1 MDKEFFLN
9 FFCQKVCRCQKR
21 LYLCSL
27 LSQRGQRKRKPRK
40 RKGSLAQLVQSVC
53 LTSRGS
59 GVRIPQLP
67 QAKSFKIKASDSS
80 GAFLFSR
87 KNTIC
92 CIYVGVVVVTRG
104 KGKNEN
110 RFWTGTPGN
119 RTRTSGSVR
128 RGKAVRPKAV
138 RRRSGRR
145 GSWACGW
152 PASGWNAWRT
162 EGVGSFNPN
171 RSLDSPSVFPVF
183 EEGCFCASCSLLSA
197 SCSSLR
203 LDVAR
208 YAFG

>member
-110 RFWTGTPGN
+110 RFCLHEVVLQK
-119 RTRTSGSVR
+119 SLQD
-128 RGKAVRPKAV
+128 
-138 RRRSGRR
+138 RSIKTD
-145 GSWACGW
+145 
-152 PASGWNAWRT
+152 T
-162 EGVGSFNPN
+162 EA
-171 RSLDSPSVFPVF
+171 DSHH
-183 EEGCFCASCSLLSA
+183 GDAQI
-197 SCSSLR
+197 
-203 LDVAR
+203 
-208 YAFG
+208 Y